1 MPQLRPSFSS
11 PFSCQSARIDGINSI
26 FSWRFLGHFLLK
38 EGFGPSTVGSRS
50 PLTEVL
56 GNRGSGE
63 VEVSIHGPMG
73 KKKEFV
79 EVQVTICRGARKS

>member
-1 MPQLRPSFSS
+1 MAVLGPLPPEGGFRPLDS
-11 PFSCQSARIDGINSI
+11 
-26 FSWRFLGHFLLK
+26 
-38 EGFGPSTVGSRS
+38 STVGSRS

-73 KKKEFV
+73 KKKDFV
-79 EVQVTICRGARKS
+79 EVQVSKCRGDRKS